1 MSLIQVNSITAR
13 TGTTVTVLSNLN
25 LQSVQ
30 AGTIVNNLGID
41 STGKVIIGSAGG
53 SGSTANIS
61 DALYTVNNL
70 SANGTSSAT
79 TSVCIYGVNVF
90 TGASG
95 TNYATKLP
103 QPVTGKSVKIVN
115 NTTYPISMYPA
126 NVGGKINNLPI
137 NTPLVIPADGKVYEY
152 ICTLNPLPG
161 NFSGPTPLTAI
172 YDSGVM
178 THTVTGGTVS
188 GGVLVSGARF
198 DRVGQQ
204 TGAFAPNAWFFADN
218 VANSP
223 KILPDYNG
231 GVGNYT
237 NVNFDYGGLYHFAGD
252 VNWSGIKKIT
262 VYTNLTKESTIRL
275 GLATWMNVYDVVT
288 NQHTTIAGRGNS
300 RAGDSKLTANVMKGT
315 ILNPSSI
322 VQPNVDSPGT
332 YFDTIEYGVN
342 GFGPLNSG
350 FDSFVGDRDEG
361 IMSWLVYNTPTNFKT
376 ITSSRLTFTIK
387 PSENYNYGA
396 TLTNFKVRF
405 VIEYFI

>member
-13 TGTTVTVLSNLN
+13 TGTTVTVLSKLN

-30 AGTIVNNLGID
+30 AGTSVNNLGID
-41 STGKVIIGSAGG
+41 ASGNVIIGSAGG

-70 SANGTSSAT
+70 GASGTTSAT

-90 TGASG
+90 ISAS
-95 TNYATKLP
+95 TSNYATKLP

-115 NTTYPISMYPA
+115 NTKYPISMYPA
-126 NVGGKINNLPI
+126 NLGGKINNLPI

-161 NFSGPTPLTAI
+161 NFSGPTPLTSV
-172 YDSGVM
+172 YDSGVI
-178 THTVTGGTVS
+178 TYTITGANVTGK
-188 GGVLVSGARF
+188 VLVSGARP
-198 DRVGQQ
+198 DRVGKQ
-204 TGAFAPNAWFFADN
+204 TGAYAPNAWFFADN

-223 KILPDYNG
+223 KILPDYNH

-252 VNWSGIKKIT
+252 DNWSGIKKIT
-262 VYTNLTKESTIRL
+262 VYTNLTQPSEIRL

-300 RAGDSKLTANVMKGT
+300 RAGDSLTLDKLMSGT
-315 ILNPSSI
+315 RLNPSSI
-322 VQPNVDSPGT
+322 VQPNVDSPAT
-332 YFDTIEYGVN
+332 YFGSIDYGVN
-342 GFGPLNSG
+342 GYGPLNSG

-361 IMSWLVYNTPTNFKT
+361 IMSWMVYNTPTNFKT
-376 ITSSRLTFTIK
+376 ITSSRLTFTVL
-387 PSENYNYGA
+387 PSVYYDYGA
-396 TLTNFKVRF
+396 TLTDFKFRF
-405 VIEYFI
+405 VIEYFQ

>member
-25 LQSVQ
+25 LKSVQ
-30 AGTIVNNLGID
+30 AGTSVNNLGID
-41 STGKVIIGSAGG
+41 ASGNVIIGSAGG

-70 SANGTSSAT
+70 GASGTTSAT

-90 TGASG
+90 ISAS
-95 TNYATKLP
+95 TSNYATKLP

-161 NFSGPTPLTAI
+161 NFSGPTPLTTT
-172 YDSGVM
+172 YDSGVI
-178 THTVTGGTVS
+178 TYSITDGEPGLLVTG
-188 GGVLVSGARF
+188 ARP

-204 TGAFAPNAWFFADN
+204 KGVYAPNAWFLADD
-218 VANSP
+218 VAFRP
-223 KILPDYNG
+223 KILPDFNHASGDYRVDAYPFEG
-231 GVGNYT
+231 IYT
-237 NVNFDYGGLYHFAGD
+237 FAGD
-252 VNWSGIKKIT
+252 VNWSGVKKIT
-262 VYTNLTKESTIRL
+262 VYTNLSVASTIRL
-275 GLATWMNVYDVVT
+275 GMATWRNTYDVVT
-288 NQHTTIAGRGNS
+288 NQHNPMNGNGNS
-300 RAGDSKLTANVMKGT
+300 RAGAAKQLDNVMFGT
-315 ILNPSSI
+315 KLNPSSI

-332 YFDTIEYGVN
+332 YFGSIEYGA
-342 GFGPLNSG
+342 GGYEPLNSG

-361 IMSWLVYNTPTNFKT
+361 ILPWLQYNVYRNYKT
-376 ITSSRLTFTIK
+376 IRSSRIFFTID
-387 PSENYNYGA
+387 PSTDYDYGT
-396 TLTNFKVRF
+396 TLTDFKFRF
-405 VIEYFI
+405 VIEYFEE